1 MILLEAVFGIF
12 FIFSCLE
19 FVFFKYMSRE
29 MKLSLLLC
37 PMAFVFVVAGFNT
50 TSPDYLNYLQYISLS
65 KLDGLSYVDE
75 KLIEP
80 FFSFTSALIY
90 FITGDLKISYAL
102 FPVTSCF
109 LISYVVF
116 KKSPFF
122 FLSMLIYLSHAYL
135 NKELIQIRA
144 GLISALLVF
153 SVYLI
158 SEKKNIKSSI
168 LLIISPLI
176 HFSAS
181 AQFIPLSFLHFMRN
195 KVGLKSGVVVL
206 VILSMIFSMSG
217 AFDFI
222 ITFLSSVNLIPDVVN
237 GYLGWDEYNY
247 KLGLLNPVLLKGIFV
262 FLLSL
267 IILKTEIEHDVFVRY
282 SWCLYAFGIFWLA
295 LFSDIAI
302 LAARISSIFS
312 IFEIFLLSICL
323 ERIRYWRA
331 LLFMLISVYAV
342 ITLFINLY
350 IKDILSNIDLGLA

>member
-1 MILLEAVFGIF
+1 
-12 FIFSCLE
+12 
-19 FVFFKYMSRE
+19 

-37 PMAFVFVVAGFNT
+37 PMVFVFVVAGFNT

-80 FFSFTSALIY
+80 LFSFISASIY
-90 FITGDLKISYAL
+90 FLTGDLKISYAL
-102 FPVTSCF
+102 FPVISSF

-122 FLSMLIYLSHAYL
+122 FLSMLIYISHAYL

-168 LLIISPLI
+168 LLILSPFI

-181 AQFIPLSFLHFMRN
+181 AQFIPLSFLYFMRN

-217 AFDFI
+217 AFEYI
-222 ITFLSSVNLIPDVVN
+222 IRFLSSVNLIPNVVN
-237 GYLGWDEYNY
+237 SYLGWDEYNY
-247 KLGLLNPVLLKGIFV
+247 KLGLLNPVLLKGILV
-262 FLLSL
+262 LLLSL
-267 IILKTEIEHDVFVRY
+267 IFLKKEIEHDIFIRY
-282 SWCLYAFGIFWLA
+282 SWCLYSFGLFWLA
-295 LFSDIAI
+295 LFSDMAI

-312 IFEIFLLSICL
+312 IFEIFLLSMCL
-323 ERIRYWRA
+323 YRIRYWRA
-331 LLFMLISVYAV
+331 LLFMLITVYAV
-342 ITLFINLY
+342 MMFFINVY
-350 IKDILSNIDLGLA
+350 IKNILGNIDLGLA